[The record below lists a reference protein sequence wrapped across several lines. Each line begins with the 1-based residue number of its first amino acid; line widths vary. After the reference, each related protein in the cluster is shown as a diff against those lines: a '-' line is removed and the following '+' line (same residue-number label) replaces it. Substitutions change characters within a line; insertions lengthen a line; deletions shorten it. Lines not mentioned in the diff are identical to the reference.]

1 MLQVMVFYV
10 CALFISSSCCLHVSS
25 LVSYNWHTFSSSGF
39 SRKWFFCIRL
49 VQNPGEFV
57 VTFPGAYHSGF
68 SHGE

>member
-1 MLQVMVFYV
+1 MLLSSNSVSLFSIDWKIQRHDFFLLVFH
-10 CALFISSSCCLHVSS
+10 A
-25 LVSYNWHTFSSSGF
+25 SGF
-39 SRKWFFCIRL
+39 ACIRL